1 MDNRIY
7 LSVLSAPASA
17 GSINLTVSTYGAS
30 PDIVLT
36 LSATGLATSDNEIKL
51 AKNIYNQVLIQL
63 LQNDALY
70 SPPAESLTAI
80 PPATIQI
87 TRTDHII
94 CFWSQSNFDVEIS
107 SNTTGAIINIGTS
120 GSLSTVS
127 ETRLNGPIVGQD
139 YSGLSDAQ
147 LSNLINAISSE
158 IISITDNNFV
168 ASTYMISARVDD
180 IIGYRLP
187 HYPVQRIDAP
197 LIADP
202 WTVWNVNSYRVV
214 DLTSNYHL
222 DSKGYINYR
231 YAQNI
236 VHDDFNPFG
245 LGNEFRITWVA
256 GEAKIPTTVKMAIAK
271 LGSFYINYSFYEEL
285 KGGTSSVKFKDEEK
299 EKKIIFLTLSEYF
312 R

>member
-1 MDNRIY
+1 MT
-7 LSVLSAPASA
+7 APASS
-17 GSINLTVSTYGAS
+17 GSIDLTVSTSGAS
-30 PDIVLT
+30 ADIVLT
-36 LSATGLATSDNEIKL
+36 LSATGLSTSDNEIKV
-51 AKNIYNQVLIQL
+51 AKNIYNQVMVQLIQ
-63 LQNDALY
+63 NNALY
-70 SPPAESLTAI
+70 SPPAESLTSL

-87 TRTDHII
+87 TRTDHVI
-94 CFWSQSNFDVEIS
+94 CFWSQSILDIEVS
-107 SNTTGAIINIGTS
+107 SNSTGAIFNVGTG

-127 ETRLNGPIVGQD
+127 EARSYGPIVGQD
-139 YSGLSDAQ
+139 YSGLSDTQ
-147 LSNLINAISSE
+147 LANLINAISSE
-158 IISITDNNFV
+158 IISISDNNFI

-180 IIGYRLP
+180 IVGFKLP
-187 HYPVQRIDAP
+187 HYPVQKIDSP

-231 YAQNI
+231 YAQNV

-245 LGNEFRITWVA
+245 LGNEFRITWIA
-256 GEAKIPTTVKMAIAK
+256 GESKIPTTVKMAIAK
-271 LGSFYINYSFYEEL
+271 LGAFYINYSFYEEL

-299 EKKIIFLTLSEYF
+299 EKKTIFLTLSDYF